1 MFDLSFRLL
10 HSPHI
15 VKRSRGW
22 SWYNR
27 KAVDIDKIYNI
38 CFFVY
43 KNTIQDRFSLK

>member
-22 SWYNR
+22 SWYDR
-27 KAVDIDKIYNI
+27 KAVDIEKSISSAFLFIKVPFRTD
-38 CFFVY
+38 F
-43 KNTIQDRFSLK
+43 R

>member
-1 MFDLSFRLL
+1 M
-10 HSPHI
+10 
-15 VKRSRGW
+15 KYTKSRGW

-27 KAVDIDKIYNI
+27 KAVDIEKIYSI